1 MVKLVVFDFDGVFT
15 VGGCSFDGEKIIKTY
30 NVKDGKAVGLLKSQ
44 GIYTGLISSYN
55 SELSV
60 VWSQS
65 EIIDN
70 QIATHL
76 KFDKTSIGEGRKFV
90 ILEKWLED
98 YNLDFKDVAYIGDD
112 LPDLEI
118 LKRVGFSGCP
128 LDAIQE
134 CRDVVD
140 YVCKSKG
147 GEGCVREFVE
157 KILTRGEST
166 FERIIH
172 EMKREVNFQL
182 DGFDSEK
189 VKELCGIIEKCKGN
203 IYCTGIGKSKNACK
217 ELCGLLKSL
226 NYKCFELD
234 AAECLHGDIGTI
246 RNGDICILFSKSG
259 NTKELVQILDIIKS
273 RGCITVGV
281 CCDTYSNF
289 HRLCDYIVQL
299 PFREE
304 ISGKNPNVPTNS
316 FTCQILFS
324 NLLVSVLKENV
335 PEDVYKKNHKGG
347 SIGKKLTSLSDY
359 VVTDFPKFVLEK
371 YSSIPLLEI
380 ILVMTNKKI
389 GCAFF
394 VDFNDVLI
402 GILTDGDIRRM
413 FLKNNNMD
421 FISVKDINT
430 DFYFETNTNMSFSE
444 CKKYS
449 FIPILKGKQLI
460 CVCDAIS

>member
-15 VGGCSFDGEKIIKTY
+15 TGECSFDGEKIIKTY

-55 SELSV
+55 SGLSV

-76 KFDKTSIGEGRKFV
+76 KFDKTSIGEGQKIV

-157 KILTRGEST
+157 KILGREEST

-217 ELCGLLKSL
+217 ELCGVLKSL

-234 AAECLHGDIGTI
+234 AVECFHGDIGTI

-259 NTKELVQILDIIKS
+259 NTKELVKILDMIKS
-273 RGCITVGV
+273 RGCTTVGF
-281 CCDTYSNF
+281 CCDTDSAF

-324 NLLVSVLKENV
+324 NLLVSVLKENIS
-335 PEDVYKKNHKGG
+335 PDVYKTNHMGG
-347 SIGKKLTSLSDY
+347 SIGKRLAPLSEY
-359 VVTDFPKFVLEK
+359 ITLDFPKFVIDQNITL
-371 YSSIPLLEI
+371 SLLDV
-380 ILVMTNKKI
+380 ILVMTTKKI

-394 VDFNDVLI
+394 VDNNNVLQ

-413 FLKNNNMD
+413 LLEKSNIDIMSINN
-421 FISVKDINT
+421 INK
-430 DFYFETNTNMSFSE
+430 DFYFETNLRMSSSM
-444 CKKYS
+444 CKKFS
-449 FIPILKGKQLI
+449 FIPIIQEGKLKG
-460 CVCDAIS
+460 VCDMIS